1 MVLIMG
7 VIDIYK
13 DFAYLYD
20 RLIGDIDYS
29 GWADLVEDIFRQ
41 NNLKPDLVLDLGCGT
56 GSFCIEMAKRNYD
69 MIGIDISCDMLSCAK
84 TKSQNLGLDNILYLN
99 QNMSDF
105 ELYGTVDAIVCL
117 LDSVNYLTS
126 KNDLKRMFR
135 LVKNY
140 LNPGGLFIFDI
151 NSEKKL
157 SNTFGNNLF
166 YEVSDNLTYL
176 WQNRYD
182 SKTKICEFEITI
194 FVNEDGNLRRFD
206 EIQYERA
213 YSTKEITDAIKKTG
227 LSFICKYEN
236 IKVNKVD
243 KNKDRIFFVC
253 GKR

>member
-1 MVLIMG
+1 

-29 GWADLVEDIFRQ
+29 KWADRIEDIFKQ
-41 NNLKPDLVLDLGCGT
+41 NNLKPSLVLDLGCGT

-69 MIGIDISCDMLSCAK
+69 MIGIDISSDMLSCAK

-99 QNMSDF
+99 QSMSDF

-126 KNDLKRMFR
+126 KNDLKKMFK

-157 SNTFGNNLF
+157 SSTFGNNLF
-166 YEVSDNLTYL
+166 YEVSDDMTCL

-182 SKTKICEFEITI
+182 SKKKICEFDITM
-194 FVNEDGNLRRFD
+194 FVNEDGKYARYD

-213 YSTKEITDAIKKTG
+213 YSIKEITDAIKNTG
-227 LSFICKYEN
+227 LSFIGKYEN